1 MWWIQ
6 IKLISDT
13 VPVIA
18 IRANMDALAIQEET
32 EIKIASK
39 IDGVID
45 ACGHD
50 GYGFINISVKI
61 PHSILMKMHQS
72 WMTGLLRKQHN

>member
-1 MWWIQ
+1 M
-6 IKLISDT
+6 
-13 VPVIA
+13 IA
-18 IRANMDALAIQEET
+18 LRADMDALAIQEET
-32 EIKIASK
+32 EIKFASK

-50 GYGFINISVKI
+50 GYGFINISVTV

-72 WMTGLLRKQHN
+72 WMTGLLRRAAQLSIKQLI